1 MIKNEWNFDIIDQ
14 YYNDQ
19 DSHKIMG
26 SKKGVIITVG
36 ILVAITI
43 GSFMV
48 WFGNPTN
55 NEMTIVVTD
64 FENHDAGIIERH
76 KIVFNSIENSFE
88 RFMNNE
94 ITVDEYEKIAETGSS
109 QNNALLME
117 LAYSDA
123 PEEWQETYV
132 NRIASLKSFGA
143 YIRESMV
150 FSTYITGE
158 VEDLQQK
165 NEILDNMEKYKEEY
179 IQFKQLAESS
189 KP

>member
-1 MIKNEWNFDIIDQ
+1 
-14 YYNDQ
+14 
-19 DSHKIMG
+19 MG
-26 SKKGVIITVG
+26 SKRGVGITVG

-55 NEMTIVVTD
+55 TDMTIVVTD
-64 FENHDAGIIERH
+64 FENHDAGIVERH
-76 KIVFNSIENSFE
+76 KIVSNSIEESFE
-88 RFMNNE
+88 KFVGGQ
-94 ITVDEYEKIAETGSS
+94 IDIVQYEKIAETGSS

-143 YIRESMV
+143 YVIESMV
-150 FSTYITGE
+150 FATYTESGDTNSE
-158 VEDLQQK
+158 QK
-165 NEILDNMEKYKEEY
+165 SELLENMEKYKEEY
-179 IQFKQLAESS
+179 IQFKQMADSS

>member
-1 MIKNEWNFDIIDQ
+1 
-14 YYNDQ
+14 
-19 DSHKIMG
+19 MG

-64 FENHDAGIIERH
+64 FENHDAGIVERH
-76 KIVFNSIENSFE
+76 KIVQNSIESSFDK
-88 RFMNNE
+88 FMNNE

-143 YIRESMV
+143 FIRESMV
-150 FSTYITGE
+150 FSTYLTDE
-158 VEDLQQK
+158 VEELGQK

>member
-1 MIKNEWNFDIIDQ
+1 MCIRD
-14 YYNDQ
+14 
-19 DSHKIMG
+19 
-26 SKKGVIITVG
+26 
-36 ILVAITI
+36 
-43 GSFMV
+43 
-48 WFGNPTN
+48 
-55 NEMTIVVTD
+55 
-64 FENHDAGIIERH
+64 R
-76 KIVFNSIENSFE
+76 
-88 RFMNNE
+88 
-94 ITVDEYEKIAETGSS
+94 
-109 QNNALLME
+109 
-117 LAYSDA
+117 AYSDA

>member
-1 MIKNEWNFDIIDQ
+1 
-14 YYNDQ
+14 
-19 DSHKIMG
+19 MG
-26 SKKGVIITVG
+26 SKRGVVITVA

-55 NEMTIVVTD
+55 TDMTIVVTD
-64 FENHDAGIIERH
+64 FENHDAGIVERH
-76 KIVFNSIENSFE
+76 KIVSSSIEKSFE
-88 RFMNNE
+88 KFMNGG
-94 ITVDEYEKIAETGSS
+94 IDSSEYEKIAETGSS

-123 PEEWQETYV
+123 PEEWQEAYV

-150 FSTYITGE
+150 FTTYLETDGT
-158 VEDLQQK
+158 DSQQK
-165 NEILDNMEKYKEEY
+165 DELLSNMENYKEEFL
-179 IQFKQLAESS
+179 QFKQMANSA

>member
-1 MIKNEWNFDIIDQ
+1 
-14 YYNDQ
+14 
-19 DSHKIMG
+19 MG
-26 SKKGVIITVG
+26 SKKGVVITVV

-64 FENHDAGIIERH
+64 FENHDKGIVERH
-76 KIVFNSIENSFE
+76 KIISNSIDESLNQ
-88 RFMNNE
+88 FMNGKMSF
-94 ITVDEYEKIAETGSS
+94 DDYESIAENGSS

-150 FSTYITGE
+150 LSQASDQTQIDE
-158 VEDLQQK
+158 LLE
-165 NEILDNMEKYKEEY
+165 NMKKYKDEF
-179 IQFKQLAESS
+179 IQFKEMANSA

>member
-1 MIKNEWNFDIIDQ
+1 
-14 YYNDQ
+14 
-19 DSHKIMG
+19 MG
-26 SKKGVIITVG
+26 SKRGVVITVV

-55 NEMTIVVTD
+55 TDMTIVITD
-64 FENHDAGIIERH
+64 FENHDAGIVERH
-76 KIVFNSIENSFE
+76 KIVSSSIEKSFE
-88 RFMNNE
+88 RFMNGEMNSNE
-94 ITVDEYEKIAETGSS
+94 YKKIAETGSS

-123 PEEWQETYV
+123 PEEWQDAYV

-150 FSTYITGE
+150 YASYLEADGQNF
-158 VEDLQQK
+158 QQK
-165 NEILDNMEKYKEEY
+165 NELLENMEKYKEEF
-179 IQFKQLAESS
+179 IQFRQMADSV

>member
-1 MIKNEWNFDIIDQ
+1 
-14 YYNDQ
+14 
-19 DSHKIMG
+19 MG
-26 SKKGVIITVG
+26 SKKGVVITVV

-64 FENHDAGIIERH
+64 FENHDAGIVERH
-76 KIVFNSIENSFE
+76 KIVYNSIENSFE
-88 RFMNNE
+88 KFLNNE
-94 ITVDEYEKIAETGSS
+94 ITVEEYERIAETGSS

-143 YIRESMV
+143 YVIESMA
-150 FSTYITGE
+150 FATYIESGE
-158 VEDLQQK
+158 TNSEQK
-165 NEILDNMEKYKEEY
+165 SELLENMEKYKEEY
-179 IQFKQLAESS
+179 TQFKQMADSS